1 MLAYSDS
8 SYRQN
13 DKDCMDIIIH
23 YEDTETPLSC
33 FSPPKHPISLFPPK
47 RVSKNHTFFT
57 FKKRFNEILTEPA
70 RNPPSS
76 VGGGMN
82 CSKSQKESDTGNKM
96 YGKIK
101 RTLVLNMLR

>member
-33 FSPPKHPISLFPPK
+33 FSVHKTPNFIFPTEKSVQKSFNLHSLK
-47 RVSKNHTFFT
+47 VRSD
-57 FKKRFNEILTEPA
+57 RF
-70 RNPPSS
+70 
-76 VGGGMN
+76 
-82 CSKSQKESDTGNKM
+82 
-96 YGKIK
+96 
-101 RTLVLNMLR
+101 

>member
-33 FSPPKHPISLFPPK
+33 FSVPKIIQFHFPPQK
-47 RVSKNHTFFT
+47 ECLKIIRFSPSKNV
-57 FKKRFNEILTEPA
+57 LT
-70 RNPPSS
+70 
-76 VGGGMN
+76 
-82 CSKSQKESDTGNKM
+82 KF
-96 YGKIK
+96 
-101 RTLVLNMLR
+101 

>member
-33 FSPPKHPISLFPPK
+33 FSVHKTP
-47 RVSKNHTFFT
+47 NFT
-57 FKKRFNEILTEPA
+57 FPTEK
-70 RNPPSS
+70 S
-76 VGGGMN
+76 V
-82 CSKSQKESDTGNKM
+82 
-96 YGKIK
+96 
-101 RTLVLNMLR
+101 